1 MAQRAE
7 DGGKSECRLVMGWT
21 GVAPSGNI
29 TPRESGLT
37 SAWSLVTRTSGKQ
50 SSEVRADDSDIIAG
64 AHFTIRW
71 LPHISIV
78 KV

>member
-7 DGGKSECRLVMGWT
+7 EVGKSERRSVMGRI

-37 SAWSLVTRTSGKQ
+37 YNGSFFTR
-50 SSEVRADDSDIIAG
+50 ELD
-64 AHFTIRW
+64 
-71 LPHISIV
+71 
-78 KV
+78 